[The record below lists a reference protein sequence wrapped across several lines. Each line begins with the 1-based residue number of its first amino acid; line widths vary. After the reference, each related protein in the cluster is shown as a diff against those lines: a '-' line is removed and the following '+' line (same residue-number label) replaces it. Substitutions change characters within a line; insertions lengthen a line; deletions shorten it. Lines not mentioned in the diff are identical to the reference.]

1 MTTLFLNTINYWL
14 TGLLAPLIKEHAYLD
29 PGSGSFL
36 IQILLASLLG
46 LGYLVKVYWK
56 KITTFFQRLFS
67 KNKTNQD
74 DVQREDVQ
82 QENE

>member
-1 MTTLFLNTINYWL
+1 MSTLLLNLINYWF
-14 TGLLAPLIKEHAYLD
+14 TGLLIPLAREHAYLD

-56 KITTFFQRLFS
+56 KITDFFRKIFS
-67 KNKTNQD
+67 KKDAQ
-74 DVQREDVQ
+74 QEDVQ